1 MSCGFTGAFAV
12 LVVALCLGLFVVLGR
27 PEGEVVAQQ
36 LHDEGGVLVAL
47 LRQGVQL
54 SDRIVERRLGGE
66 GALVPLIQCIQ

>member
-47 LRQGVQL
+47 L
-54 SDRIVERRLGGE
+54 VERVELGDGLVE
-66 GALVPLIQCIQ
+66 GLPR